1 MAKGRQRVVLTY
13 GTFDIFH
20 VGHVRLLRR
29 ARRLGDVLIVGCST
43 DEFNAEKGKKSI
55 FPYEDRKEILLSCE
69 YVDMVIPENSWGQKE
84 ADIRAHQVDVFTM
97 GDDWAGRFDHLQG
110 EVDVTYLPRTDG
122 ISTTEVKAVMK
133 SLDQDRKNQLINATN
148 HLLELVNQL

>member
-1 MAKGRQRVVLTY
+1 MTRTGQRIVLTY

-29 ARRLGDVLIVGCST
+29 ARRLGDFLIVGCST

-55 FPYEDRKEILLSCE
+55 FPYEHRQEILQSNE
-69 YVDMVIPENSWGQKE
+69 HVDMVIPEKSWDQKLN
-84 ADIRAHQVDVFTM
+84 DIRKHQVDVFTM
-97 GDDWAGRFDHLQG
+97 GDDWAGRFDDLQG

-122 ISTTEVKAVMK
+122 ISTTEVKEIMR
-133 SLDQDRKNQLINATN
+133 SLAEDHKRQILNAGD
-148 HLLELVNQL
+148 HLMDLLRRL